1 MSQPFCWRLK
11 IDLVKFERI
20 EKNVM
25 EGSMD
30 AFSNLFGWLTGQ
42 WTNQNSIGK
51 AFLGCALLLVI
62 ACVCGVPL
70 LLISLMEI

>member
-1 MSQPFCWRLK
+1 
-11 IDLVKFERI
+11 
-20 EKNVM
+20 
-25 EGSMD
+25 MD

-51 AFLGCALLLVI
+51 ALLGCALLLVM

-70 LLISLMEI
+70 LLISFLEI